1 MLLFMLDA
9 HTHTVYFIIIQFSFP
24 SPLPLKVLFC
34 FVTFLALFN
43 MSGAGGAQFLGIQ
56 RRFRDSS
63 YYDSYYCC
71 NICGGDL
78 LWVFDDF
85 HILLHRLSQS
95 NVGDV
100 EVQAVNSSS
109 RFSSMILS
117 HRVKGSE
124 ACIDAVIIAT
134 QTNPEWRP
142 RVICRSRHQQ
152 HIVEYDSSL
161 IDPIYEDHNSY
172 VALTYSIMQPNIV
185 PARTDTF
192 ITHFLVCRSFDNH
205 ITWTFNRSSVVV
217 FNGRAEP
224 GSKQF
229 ELYPE
234 DSTTALYE
242 AIVLEKTP
250 NGITSVLVATILE
263 PWHLY
268 LHGKISCSNSLDQ
281 TLSFPINILSSI
293 DQGNK
298 GTNVTEDPF
307 LAPSCKYAF
316 YL

>member
-1 MLLFMLDA
+1 
-9 HTHTVYFIIIQFSFP
+9 
-24 SPLPLKVLFC
+24 
-34 FVTFLALFN
+34 

-78 LWVFDDF
+78 LWLFDGTG
-85 HILLHRLSQS
+85 ILLHSVSQS

-117 HRVKGSE
+117 HRGNGSE
-124 ACIDAVIIAT
+124 ACIDAVIMAT

-185 PARTDTF
+185 PARTDPF
-192 ITHFLVCRSFDNH
+192 ITHFLVCRSIDNH
-205 ITWTFNRSSVVV
+205 ITWTFNGSSVV
-217 FNGRAEP
+217 FNGKSKP
-224 GSKQF
+224 GSKGLK
-229 ELYPE
+229 LYPE
-234 DSTTALYE
+234 DPTTALYE
-242 AIVLEKTP
+242 AIVLDKTS
-250 NGITSVLVATILE
+250 NEITSVFVGTILE
-263 PWHLY
+263 PRHLY
-268 LHGKISCSNSLDQ
+268 LRGNISCSSSLDQ
-281 TLSFPINILSSI
+281 TLSFPMNIFSSI
-293 DQGNK
+293 EGNNGTNVTEEGNNGTNVTEEGNNGTNVTEEGNN
-298 GTNVTEDPF
+298 GTNVTEDPS
-307 LAPSCKYAF
+307 LAPCHCVSASPSLLSCK
-316 YL
+316 